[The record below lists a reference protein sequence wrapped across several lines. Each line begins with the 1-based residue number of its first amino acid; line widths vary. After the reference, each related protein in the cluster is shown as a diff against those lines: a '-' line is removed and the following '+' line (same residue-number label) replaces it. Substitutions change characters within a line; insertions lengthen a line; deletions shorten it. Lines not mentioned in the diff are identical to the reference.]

1 MLWKIGGDRRLDLA
15 TRPLVMGIVNVT
27 PDSFSD
33 GGKYFDPSHAI
44 EHGLKLAA
52 DGADI
57 LDVGGES
64 TRPGAT
70 PVPAEEELNR
80 VVPVIR
86 ALAQQTHVTISID
99 TMKAFVARA
108 AIDAGAT
115 IVNDV
120 AGLREPAMVDVCRDS
135 KVGIIVMHMQGTPQT
150 MQANPS
156 YTDVVGDTVTYFRER
171 LQTLVEAGISKE
183 SICLDPGIGFGK
195 TLDQTLLQLRRL
207 SEYAALGQPICL
219 GVSRKGFLGQ
229 ITGHDRAG
237 RLASTLAVN
246 CFAIAQRNAHIVRVH
261 DVAEHR
267 DAVRMAEAIGLL

>member
-1 MLWKIGGDRRLDLA
+1 
-15 TRPLVMGIVNVT
+15 
-27 PDSFSD
+27 
-33 GGKYFDPSHAI
+33 
-44 EHGLKLAA
+44 
-52 DGADI
+52 
-57 LDVGGES
+57 
-64 TRPGAT
+64 
-70 PVPAEEELNR
+70 
-80 VVPVIR
+80 
-86 ALAQQTHVTISID
+86 
-99 TMKAFVARA
+99 
-108 AIDAGAT
+108 
-115 IVNDV
+115 
-120 AGLREPAMVDVCRDS
+120 
-135 KVGIIVMHMQGTPQT
+135 T

-229 ITGHDRAG
+229 ITGRDRAG

-261 DVAEHR
+261 DVAGHR
-267 DAVRMAEAIGLL
+267 DAVRMAEAIGLR